1 MYSAEDTQVARTIEL
16 NDGTR
21 MPVLGLGTW
30 KVALT
35 LIPISALYS
44 TKNPVVISVFSCRL
58 FNVLN
63 AFFQIHAFQ
72 VKECLLKLKI
82 MDSDWQIIHPSSSSN
97 STGLPHRLHINPA
110 SFIEGIVRH
119 LGK

>member
-63 AFFQIHAFQ
+63 AIF
-72 VKECLLKLKI
+72 
-82 MDSDWQIIHPSSSSN
+82 SN
-97 STGLPHRLHINPA
+97 TRIS
-110 SFIEGIVRH
+110 
-119 LGK
+119 GKRVFAEVENNGF